1 MNLNKDIPVI
11 MREDDYSLLSRLIS
25 TSTASGEE
33 MSLAGEIRRAVVVKK
48 DAFPAHTIRLNSR
61 VEILDE
67 ETRLTRS
74 LYIVMPDNANIKEN
88 KVSILSPIG
97 AALFGFRKGETV
109 QWKVPAGL
117 KKFRIKDVHNE
128 NILKP

>member
-11 MREDDYSLLSRLIS
+11 MREDDYSLLRRLIS
-25 TSTASGEE
+25 TYTTSSEE

-48 DAFPAHTIRLNSR
+48 DAFPANTIRLNSR
-61 VEILDE
+61 IEILDE

-109 QWKVPAGL
+109 RWKVPAGL
-117 KKFRIKDVHNE
+117 KKFRIKDVQNE